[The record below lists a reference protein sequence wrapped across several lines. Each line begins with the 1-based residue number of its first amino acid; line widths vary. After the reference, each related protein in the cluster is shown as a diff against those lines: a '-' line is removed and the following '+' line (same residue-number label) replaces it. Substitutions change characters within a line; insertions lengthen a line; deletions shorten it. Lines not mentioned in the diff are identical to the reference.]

1 MTRRTFTLPAA
12 AAAAFAAV
20 LAMAGPA
27 AAHVEVSASDPRA
40 LAKNV
45 TLTFTSEAESD
56 TSGIAKLQI
65 VLPKGIAP
73 EAVNLAKA
81 PAGWKLT
88 PSEGGYTVGGKAL
101 ATGTDAVY
109 SITVT
114 QLPDAKSL
122 VFKTIETYGDGS
134 VDRWIELP
142 SGGAEPE
149 NPAPLLALKPHGT
162 GCDGEHGRTDPDPV
176 RLRAHDGAE
185 HLHDREA
192 DREGGREGQRRQR
205 NHRRDRRRRRG
216 GRRGPRPLVVQAQ
229 PGNRLRL
236 TPGPGASHGP
246 PGPPGI
252 TPRRS
257 SAAVPSR

>member
-12 AAAAFAAV
+12 AVAAFAAV
-20 LAMAGPA
+20 LAVAGPA

-73 EAVNLAKA
+73 DAVSLAKA
-81 PAGWKLT
+81 PAGWTLT

-122 VFKTIETYGDGS
+122 AFKTIETYGDGS

-149 NPAPLLALKPHGT
+149 NPAPVLALKPAAPGATASTAAPTPTPSASAPTTEPSTSTTEKPTEKAAEKDDDGNGTTVAIVVAAVVIAAGLALWWFRRNRGT
-162 GCDGEHGRTDPDPV
+162 GP
-176 RLRAHDGAE
+176 A
-185 HLHDREA
+185 
-192 DREGGREGQRRQR
+192 
-205 NHRRDRRRRRG
+205 
-216 GRRGPRPLVVQAQ
+216 
-229 PGNRLRL
+229 
-236 TPGPGASHGP
+236 
-246 PGPPGI
+246 
-252 TPRRS
+252 
-257 SAAVPSR
+257 

>member
-20 LAMAGPA
+20 LAVAGPA

-56 TSGIAKLQI
+56 TSGIAKLQV

-73 EAVNLAKA
+73 DAVSLAKA

-88 PSEGGYTVGGKAL
+88 PSAGGYTVGGKAL
-101 ATGTDAVY
+101 ATGTDAAY

-114 QLPDAKSL
+114 QLPDATSL
-122 VFKTIETYGDGS
+122 AFKTLETYGDGS

-149 NPAPLLALKPHGT
+149 NPAPVLALKPAVPGATASTAAPTPAPSASAATTEPSTSTSEKPTEKADEKDSGGNATTVAIVVAAVVVAAGLGLWWFRRNRGT
-162 GCDGEHGRTDPDPV
+162 G
-176 RLRAHDGAE
+176 
-185 HLHDREA
+185 
-192 DREGGREGQRRQR
+192 
-205 NHRRDRRRRRG
+205 
-216 GRRGPRPLVVQAQ
+216 
-229 PGNRLRL
+229 
-236 TPGPGASHGP
+236 
-246 PGPPGI
+246 
-252 TPRRS
+252 
-257 SAAVPSR
+257 SA

>member
-20 LAMAGPA
+20 LAVAGPA

-56 TSGIAKLQI
+56 TSGIAKLQV

-73 EAVNLAKA
+73 DAVSLAKA

-101 ATGTDAVY
+101 ATGTDAAY

-114 QLPDAKSL
+114 QLPDATSL

-149 NPAPLLALKPHGT
+149 NPAPVLALEP
-162 GCDGEHGRTDPDPV
+162 
-176 RLRAHDGAE
+176 AA
-185 HLHDREA
+185 
-192 DREGGREGQRRQR
+192 
-205 NHRRDRRRRRG
+205 
-216 GRRGPRPLVVQAQ
+216 
-229 PGNRLRL
+229 
-236 TPGPGASHGP
+236 PGA
-246 PGPPGI
+246 
-252 TPRRS
+252 TAS
-257 SAAVPSR
+257 SAAPTPTPSASAATTEPSTSTSERPAEKPSGKADEKDSGGNATTVAIVVAAVVVAAGLALWWFRRSRGTGSA

>member
-149 NPAPLLALKPHGT
+149 NPAPLLALKPAAPGATASTAAPTPTPSASEPTTEPSTSTTEKPTEKAAEKDSGGNGTTVAIVVAAVVVAAGLALWWFRRNRGT
-162 GCDGEHGRTDPDPV
+162 G
-176 RLRAHDGAE
+176 
-185 HLHDREA
+185 
-192 DREGGREGQRRQR
+192 
-205 NHRRDRRRRRG
+205 
-216 GRRGPRPLVVQAQ
+216 
-229 PGNRLRL
+229 
-236 TPGPGASHGP
+236 
-246 PGPPGI
+246 
-252 TPRRS
+252 
-257 SAAVPSR
+257 SA